1 MSARQRLSWAA
12 FLGFHFTLAISIALL
27 DMSSG
32 MVASGRDAAFWRRVE
47 ALTNTILGK
56 GRTEDDWVRQL
67 FATYSDCTGID
78 AGYSYF
84 APDVPANAKVIFEIT
99 DAAGKTTYDLP
110 VVERAAAGVRIA
122 TLLESLPRVRYQ
134 PFRKAILKI
143 LSESAA
149 REHPEAVT
157 IRALLGV
164 AVQPGVTDYI
174 KGKRTFYRR
183 LDVYEYRRQKA
194 IELRE
199 Q

>member
-1 MSARQRLSWAA
+1 VSAKQRVFWSA
-12 FLGFHFTLAISIALL
+12 FLVFHFTIAISIALL

-32 MVASGRDAAFWRRVE
+32 MVASGRDAAFWQRIE
-47 ALTNTILGK
+47 AVTNTILGK
-56 GRTEDDWVRQL
+56 GRTEGDWLREL
-67 FATYSDCTGID
+67 IATYSDCTGID

-99 DAAGKTTYDLP
+99 DAAGKITYDLP
-110 VVERAAAGVRIA
+110 VVDKPPAGIRIA
-122 TLLESLPRVRYQ
+122 TLLESLRTVRYQ

-164 AVQPGVTDYI
+164 AVQPGVTDYL

-183 LDVYEYRRQKA
+183 LDVYEYHSQKTD
-194 IELRE
+194 
-199 Q
+199 